1 MKGLLSPILTESVN
15 YVNAPAL
22 AASRGIRITE
32 SRAPRSDEHAQMLSV
47 TAASDAGE
55 RSICGTVF
63 GRSDARIVEID
74 GYNVDFKPEG
84 FLMVTQHT
92 DKPGIIGRV
101 GTLLGQKGLNIAGMY
116 VGRDEKTH
124 RAVMALSL
132 DEAVPE
138 GVMAEINQLEGMESA
153 RMVEL

>member
-1 MKGLLSPILTESVN
+1 
-15 YVNAPAL
+15 
-22 AASRGIRITE
+22 
-32 SRAPRSDEHAQMLSV
+32 
-47 TAASDAGE
+47 
-55 RSICGTVF
+55 
-63 GRSDARIVEID
+63 
-74 GYNVDFKPEG
+74 
-84 FLMVTQHT
+84 MVTQHT

-116 VGRDEKTH
+116 VGRDEKTR

-132 DEAVPE
+132 DEAVPA